1 VERRSDFGTVVGTT
15 FTSKQSEDENGR
27 GHADAGDVSREA
39 IHGQSSIGG
48 LSEVGPPGR
57 TEARQ
62 RITGTFR
69 QPVELSVNSRHEKHQ
84 TTSFFPLRLSRRQ
97 SSSDKIMEC
106 LLP

>member
-1 VERRSDFGTVVGTT
+1 ML
-15 FTSKQSEDENGR
+15 
-27 GHADAGDVSREA
+27 
-39 IHGQSSIGG
+39 SSIGELRG
-48 LSEVGPPGR
+48 IGASGR

-84 TTSFFPLRLSRRQ
+84 TTSFFPLSLSRRR
-97 SSSDKIMEC
+97 SSYDKIVDC